1 MSDYMENLDDIY
13 DGNERLAKQDACE
26 HHKKKWYSLTASN
39 YILCLDCGKQFPDG
53 LRMEE
58 EE

>member
-1 MSDYMENLDDIY
+1 MSDYMENLVNDIY
-13 DGNERLAKQDACE
+13 DDEEERLAKQDACE

-39 YILCLDCGKQFPDG
+39 YILCLDCGKQFP
-53 LRMEE
+53 MEE

>member
-1 MSDYMENLDDIY
+1 MSDYMENLGDDIY

-39 YILCLDCGKQFPDG
+39 YVLCLDCGKQFP
-53 LRMEE
+53 MEE